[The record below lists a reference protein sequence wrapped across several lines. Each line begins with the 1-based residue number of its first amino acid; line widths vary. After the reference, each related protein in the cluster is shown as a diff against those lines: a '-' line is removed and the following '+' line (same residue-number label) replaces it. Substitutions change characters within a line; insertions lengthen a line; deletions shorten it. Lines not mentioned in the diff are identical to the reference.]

1 MRDIPVFIINGFLD
15 SGKTS
20 FIIETIAQ
28 DEFYKKGRTLI
39 IMCEDG
45 EIEYDP
51 EFLQNYNVE
60 LLKFEDQLEYSLRKV
75 NDVIRKNDIRRVIV
89 EMNDMWDFDAIDFPS
104 YCQVMQEA
112 LFVNFETFGIYFNNM
127 RQKFVELIKQ
137 ADLVVF
143 NRCDDI
149 DELRKYQT
157 NIKMINN
164 QARYVAMNTSGQ
176 IQEAFLRELPYDIN
190 ADIIEIQDDDYGIW
204 YMDTFDNKDNYINKV
219 VCFNCL
225 VVLSDQLPKGT
236 FIAGRLAMTC
246 CADDVQLFGHLCNDM
261 LNLDLKDREWIRLTA
276 TITYEY
282 SEEYE
287 EEEAIL
293 TPLKI
298 ERIKE
303 IKTPI
308 LNFS

>member
-190 ADIIEIQDDDYGIW
+190 ADIIEIQDDDYGKSLII
-204 YMDTFDNKDNYINKV
+204 F
-219 VCFNCL
+219 
-225 VVLSDQLPKGT
+225 
-236 FIAGRLAMTC
+236 
-246 CADDVQLFGHLCNDM
+246 HH
-261 LNLDLKDREWIRLTA
+261 
-276 TITYEY
+276 
-282 SEEYE
+282 
-287 EEEAIL
+287 
-293 TPLKI
+293 
-298 ERIKE
+298 KE
-303 IKTPI
+303 
-308 LNFS
+308 